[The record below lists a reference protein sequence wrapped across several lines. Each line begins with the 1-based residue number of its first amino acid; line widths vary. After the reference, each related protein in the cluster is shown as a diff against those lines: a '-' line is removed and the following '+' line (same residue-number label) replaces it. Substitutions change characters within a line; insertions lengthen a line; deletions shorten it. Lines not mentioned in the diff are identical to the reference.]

1 MAMIQPG
8 QEKKKGFLDRL
19 PKMGRISQLVL
30 LIGIFLVI
38 FAVLF
43 WINLELPKTQEQLT
57 SSLGSLQK
65 ILSTQQTPKTKYEAQ
80 LAQVTAD
87 TEAAKA
93 AFPSSNGTPQIL
105 DSLLE
110 LAGANDIYVTGTKIA
125 NSTPAGSIG
134 PVLTFTLNLKGQVPK
149 FQNFL
154 LALDTKFPTSQ
165 IKQATFTVATVAT
178 EEDTAMLVFD
188 VLCYEGGK

>member
-1 MAMIQPG
+1 LLEPG

-38 FAVLF
+38 FIPLF
-43 WINLELPKTQEQLT
+43 IINQKQPETQAELN
-57 SSLGSLQK
+57 SSLGNLQK
-65 ILSTQQTPKTKYEAQ
+65 IISVQQTPKAEYEAQ

-87 TEAAKA
+87 SEAAKA
-93 AFPSSNGTPQIL
+93 AFPSSNGSPQIL
-105 DSLLE
+105 DTLRE
-110 LAGANDIYVTGTKIA
+110 LANDNDIYITATRVL

-134 PVLTFTLNLKGQVPK
+134 PVLTITLNLKGQVPL

-154 LALDTKFPTSQ
+154 LALDSKLPTSQ
-165 IKQATFTVATVAT
+165 IKHVTFTVTGV
-178 EEDTAMLVFD
+178 EGEYDTASLDLDVF
-188 VLCYEGGK
+188 CYEGGQ